1 MRATGTKESELVVA
15 AQAGDRRALDELVT
29 EYLPLVYNIV
39 GRGLSGHTDV
49 DDVVQETMLR
59 AVRELR
65 TLRTPDSFR
74 SWLAA
79 IAVHQVGT
87 HRDRCRVAVART
99 VALDEAAKV
108 PDPNAGFEELTILR
122 LGLSGQRRHVARASR
137 WLDAGDQVV
146 LSLWWLETA
155 GHLTRAELAAALTL
169 SPAHAGVRVQRMRGQ
184 LDLSRALV
192 AALEA
197 TPRCAGLSAALDGW
211 NGVPSPLWRKRLA
224 RHTRSCAACAR
235 AAEGL
240 VPAERLLIG
249 LALVPIPL
257 GLTAALLAK
266 SALSTSAVG
275 GATTA
280 AASGVASAG
289 ASGSA
294 GTGLKA
300 GLLSQLGQI
309 VGAHPLAAAV
319 AAGVIAAGTTIAAT
333 SGPILPSQPPP
344 VTGTQASP
352 RPATTGPVAFALG
365 PLSLESVNTSPGQ
378 YVTLVGDLGALTQVD
393 ANSAAV
399 LRQSATFQ
407 VVPGLASG
415 SCYSLRTGDGRYLRH
430 ASWRLRL
437 GADVGTVLFRGDATF
452 CPRPGSVAG
461 SVSLESFNYPGR
473 YLRHVGAALWIDPSD
488 GTAPFRADSSF
499 WRRPAL
505 AG

>member
-1 MRATGTKESELVVA
+1 MRATGTKESGLVVA

-39 GRGLSGHTDV
+39 GRGLSGHSDV

-59 AVRELR
+59 AVRELG
-65 TLRTPDSFR
+65 TLRTPESFR

-87 HRDRCRVAVART
+87 HRDRCRVAGART
-99 VALDEAAKV
+99 VALDEAADV
-108 PDPNAGFEELTILR
+108 PEPNPGFEELTILR
-122 LGLSGQRRHVARASR
+122 LGLSGQRRQVARASR
-137 WLDAGDQVV
+137 WLDAGDQMV

-155 GHLTRAELAAALTL
+155 GHLTRVELAAALRL

-197 TPRCAGLSAALDGW
+197 VPRCAGLSAALAGW
-211 NGVPSPLWRKRLA
+211 NGVPSPLWRKRLG
-224 RHTRSCAACAR
+224 RHTRSCAVCAR
-235 AAEGL
+235 TTEGL

-249 LALVPIPL
+249 LALVPVPL

-280 AASGVASAG
+280 AVSGVAGAG
-289 ASGSA
+289 ASGGA
-294 GTGLKA
+294 GTGVKA

-309 VGAHPLAAAV
+309 VGAHPVAAIV
-319 AAGVIAAGTTIAAT
+319 AAGVVAAGTTIAAT
-333 SGPILPSQPPP
+333 AGPMLSSPPS

-352 RPATTGPVAFALG
+352 SPATTGPVAFALG
-365 PLSLESVNTSPGQ
+365 PLSLESVNAGPGQ
-378 YVTLVGDLGALTQVD
+378 HVTLVGDLGVLAQVD
-393 ANSAAV
+393 ANSVAV

-415 SCYSLRTGDGRYLRH
+415 SCYSLRAGDGRYLRH

-452 CPRPGSVAG
+452 CPRPGSVPG

-473 YLRHVGAALWIDPSD
+473 YLRHVGTALWIDPSD
-488 GTAPFRADSSF
+488 GTAAFRADSSF